1 MTKLTANDLMNL
13 EEYHRQRPDF
23 RAQVLTHK
31 KNRQV
36 AIGANATLYF
46 EDQLTVKYQVQEM
59 LRIERIF
66 ELEAIEE
73 ELAAYN
79 PLIPDGA
86 NLKATFM
93 VEFADAEERRREL
106 ARLIGIEGTVY
117 AQVEGH
123 AKIAA
128 IADEDLDRSTEEKT
142 SAVHFMRFE
151 FDGAMC
157 ESFKDGAALGFGIDH
172 PNYVESIPAVQPA
185 VRDSLAADLD

>member
-93 VEFADAEERRREL
+93 VEFTDAEERRREL
-106 ARLIGIEGTVY
+106 ARLTGIEGTVY

-151 FDGAMC
+151 LDGAMC

-172 PNYVESIPAVQPA
+172 PNYVESISAVQPA